1 MSQHITIKSRPELID
16 LYRNSPMFNRIVQH
30 AEATGMTYEQ
40 MLEMAVIEMAK
51 DADNLRDSCIKYA
64 TRFGALPSA

>member
-1 MSQHITIKSRPELID
+1 MSQHITIKSRPELIV
-16 LYRNSPMFNRIVQH
+16 LYRNSHTFNQIVQH

-40 MLEMAVIEMAK
+40 MLEMVVIEMAK
-51 DADNLRDSCIKYA
+51 DADNLRDTCIKYV

>member
-16 LYRNSPMFNRIVQH
+16 LYRNSHMFNRIVKH
-30 AEATGMTYEQ
+30 AEVVGMTYEQ
-40 MLEMAVIEMAK
+40 MLEMAVIEIAK

-64 TRFGALPSA
+64 TRFGAIPSA